1 MIIFPAIDIK
11 NGKCVRLIKGNF
23 DKVTIFNNSPVD
35 QALFFKEKGFTHLHL
50 VDLDG
55 ALNDST
61 INQKIIK
68 KIIKNTKQ
76 KIQLGG
82 GIKKID
88 QISKWLDVGVDK
100 VVLGTMAV
108 KDEKNFE
115 KACIKFQSKIV
126 VAVDVL
132 NDFLYFQGWKNKS
145 KIKVLNFLKKIEDF
159 KISRIIYTNIAKDG
173 LKKGIDRLGSKRII
187 KNTDIPVVIS
197 GGVSSLEDVKIAKN
211 LGSSGLIIGRA
222 IYDNVIDIDKLFKII

>member
-11 NGKCVRLIKGNF
+11 NGNCVRLIKGNF

-145 KIKVLNFLKKIEDF
+145 KIKVLNSEMSKGTTIQVTFKK
-159 KISRIIYTNIAKDG
+159 A
-173 LKKGIDRLGSKRII
+173 
-187 KNTDIPVVIS
+187 
-197 GGVSSLEDVKIAKN
+197 
-211 LGSSGLIIGRA
+211 
-222 IYDNVIDIDKLFKII
+222 

>member
-11 NGKCVRLIKGNF
+11 NGKCVRLINGNF

-187 KNTDIPVVIS
+187 KDRKSVV
-197 GGVSSLEDVKIAKN
+197 
-211 LGSSGLIIGRA
+211 
-222 IYDNVIDIDKLFKII
+222 

>member
-211 LGSSGLIIGRA
+211 LGSS
-222 IYDNVIDIDKLFKII
+222 